1 MEQKLQYNP
10 TKSYSTCKEFT
21 NSFNKIEKEFVIEE
35 LKQLA
40 GDKGLE
46 PLNGGIKIRCL
57 TNLANPQQ
65 CGTGYGNR
73 TRLTDVKGLCPNR

>member
-57 TNLANPQQ
+57 TNLANPQ
-65 CGTGYGNR
+65 
-73 TRLTDVKGLCPNR
+73 